1 MKLLP
6 TLSIV
11 VPSFNQAHYLPE
23 TLQSLVDQDYPAL
36 EVIIQEAGSTDGSV
50 AIAEDFVNRYPT
62 IFKLFVEKDSGQADA
77 LNRGFT
83 RTTGE
88 ILAFLNSDDT
98 YLPGTLHRVAAE
110 LDPAQG
116 RYVIMGRCLF
126 TGEDSK
132 YVGIEHPAEYINH
145 FEHLAIWKRGFN
157 TIPQPS
163 VFWHRSVW
171 ERCGNLDVNEH
182 HALDYDL
189 FCRFSQHYRFHRIDE
204 LFSTYRMHDSSKSS
218 QRTETEVLELSIAV
232 SGKHWGSWLSPLRWR
247 CEFSYWLHN
256 RQQQRHERARHH
268 ARRAEDAFIKRR
280 YGAAGIEFAA
290 TLMASPRMA
299 RDRLFYAWLT
309 AKSVRLFRR
318 LAIID
323 EGFTGRYADG
333 WIGPVYREQI
343 TVPDDAKQL
352 VVNATHHPQPT
363 HKKVTVQLF
372 INGSLVDTN
381 VVKEG
386 TSFTLTAAMEPYWNQ
401 IVTLELKTNSYFVPG
416 ELHGG
421 DDKRKLSLGLSDL
434 IIDKN
439 QGNNHD

>member
-1 MKLLP
+1 MKPLP

-11 VPSFNQAHYLPE
+11 VPSFNQAQYLPE

-62 IFKLFVEKDSGQADA
+62 IFKLFVEKDTGQADA
-77 LNRGFT
+77 LNRGFA

-98 YLPGTLHRVAAE
+98 YFSGTLHRVAAE

-116 RYVIMGRCLF
+116 RQVIMGRCIF
-126 TGEDSK
+126 TGEDSR

-171 ERCGNLDVNEH
+171 ERCGNLDINEH

-218 QRTETEVLELSIAV
+218 QRTETEVLELSINV
-232 SGKHWGSWLSPLRWR
+232 SRKHWGTWLSLLRWR
-247 CEFSYWLHN
+247 CEFSYWQYN

-309 AKSVRLFRR
+309 AKGVRLFRR

-323 EGFTGRYADG
+323 EGFTEHYADG

-352 VVNATHHPQPT
+352 IVNATHHPQPT
-363 HKKVTVQLF
+363 HKKVTIQLF

-381 VVKEG
+381 VVKEA
-386 TSFTLTAAMEPYWNQ
+386 TSFTLTAAMEPYRNQ

-421 DDKRKLSLGLSDL
+421 DDRRQLSILLGTIQIATNL
-434 IIDKN
+434 I
-439 QGNNHD
+439 